1 MEIIKAAVLL
11 GANEEEASKEM
22 GEVVELMENL
32 INLTKKHLVFSEN
45 LRMGD
50 GQEKVVQSY
59 MYKKQI
65 VEENALN
72 KVGKLREAFPEVRH
86 HHQYETNPLS
96 R

>member
-1 MEIIKAAVLL
+1 MIKAAVLL

-22 GEVVELMENL
+22 GEVVELMKNL
-32 INLTKKHLVFSEN
+32 ANLTKKHLVFSK
-45 LRMGD
+45 MGD
-50 GQEKVVQSY
+50 SQDKVVQSY

-65 VEENALN
+65 VNQDALN

>member
-32 INLTKKHLVFSEN
+32 IKLTQKHLVWSNYTEMN
-45 LRMGD
+45 MW
-50 GQEKVVQSY
+50 KS
-59 MYKKQI
+59 QI
-65 VEENALN
+65 VDQNALN

-86 HHQYETNPLS
+86 HHHYKTNPLS

>member
-32 INLTKKHLVFSEN
+32 INLTKKHLVCSN
-45 LRMGD
+45 YTDMNVLKS
-50 GQEKVVQSY
+50 QT
-59 MYKKQI
+59 
-65 VEENALN
+65 N
-72 KVGKLREAFPEVRH
+72 KVGKLRDAFPEVRH
-86 HHQYETNPLS
+86 HHHYETNPLS